1 VTRDAAIATNRFG
14 LGARPGDLALVGSDP
29 RGWLLAQLEPER
41 ELPAP
46 LAALP
51 SSADDQLAFAQWLR
65 GLGRGVL
72 RQSMT
77 ETDGAMKDEDL
88 AGVESAFVRE
98 FVPRY
103 EQALEARVLS
113 AVRTERPFYERLVHF
128 WSNHFVVSA
137 IKPAT
142 VAVPPS
148 FEREVVRPRATARF
162 LDLLLASTQHPGM
175 LVYLDNFQSIGP
187 SSRRARRGARR
198 RGLLRAPSGLNENL
212 AREILELHTLG
223 VHGGYTQADVT
234 SFAKVLTGWGVE
246 RAGFVRRKLFRTDGF
261 SFERAAH
268 EPGAQT
274 LLGKRYAQ
282 NGVEQGEAVLADLAR
297 HPSTARFV
305 ATKLARHFV
314 ADDPPAPV
322 VERVA
327 KTFRETDGD
336 LARVARALVESPE
349 AWQGGA
355 AKLKT
360 PEEYVISAARALRVD
375 ELEASALHRSLAQMG
390 QRPYWAP
397 SPAGFPDVASEWL
410 GSDALW
416 KRVQWAIQAS
426 QRTARLNPDPAEVAQ
441 QALGPLLRP
450 ETLAGIR
457 AAQGSGAGLALLL
470 ASPEFQRR

>member
-1 VTRDAAIATNRFG
+1 MTREAAVATNRFG
-14 LGARPGDLALVGSDP
+14 LGAHPGDLEVVGKDP
-29 RGWLLAQLEPER
+29 KGWLLAQLEPET

-51 SSADDQLAFAQWLR
+51 SAADDQLAFAQWLR

-72 RQSMT
+72 RQS
-77 ETDGAMKDEDL
+77 ADEQASMNEDDL

-103 EQALEARVLS
+103 EKALEARVLT

-148 FEREVVRPRATARF
+148 FEREVVRPRATSRF
-162 LDLLLASTQHPGM
+162 VDLLRASTHHPGM

-187 SSRRARRGARR
+187 DSRRARRRGR
-198 RGLLRAPSGLNENL
+198 RGGLFRPPMGLNENL

-223 VHGGYTQADVT
+223 VHGGYTQTDVT

-261 SFERAAH
+261 SFDAAAH

-274 LLGKRYAQ
+274 VLGTRYAQ
-282 NGVEQGEAVLADLAR
+282 DGEEQGEAVLAALAR

-305 ATKLARHFV
+305 ATKLTRHFI

-322 VERVA
+322 VERVE
-327 KTFRETDGD
+327 KTFRDTEGD

-349 AWQGGA
+349 AWSA
-355 AKLKT
+355 PPAKLKT
-360 PEEYVISAARALRVD
+360 PEEYVISAARALQVD
-375 ELEASALHRSLAQMG
+375 SLDASALHRSLAQMG

-397 SPAGFPDVASEWL
+397 SPAGWPDVASEWL

-416 KRVQWAIQAS
+416 KRVQWAIQAAG
-426 QRTARLNPDPAEVAQ
+426 RTAKLHPDPAALAQ
-441 QALGPLLRP
+441 QVLGPTLRA

-457 AAQGSGAGLALLL
+457 TAQGPGAGLALLL

>member
-1 VTRDAAIATNRFG
+1 MTREAAVAANRFG
-14 LGARPGDLALVGSDP
+14 LGARPGDLAVVAKDP
-29 RGWLLAQLEPER
+29 KGWLLAQLEPER

-51 SSADDQLAFAQWLR
+51 SAADDQLAFAQWLR

-72 RQSMT
+72 RQSAS
-77 ETDGAMKDEDL
+77 ETGDMKDEDL
-88 AGVESAFVRE
+88 EGVESAFVRE

-103 EQALEARVLS
+103 EQALAARVLT
-113 AVRTERPFYERLVHF
+113 AVKSERPFYERLVHF

-148 FEREVVRPRATARF
+148 FEREVVRPRATGRF
-162 LDLLLASTQHPGM
+162 ADLLLASTRHPGM

-187 SSRRARRGARR
+187 SSRRARRRGRR

-223 VHGGYTQADVT
+223 VHGGYAQSDVT

-261 SFERAAH
+261 SFDSAAH

-274 LLGKRYAQ
+274 VLGTRYAQ
-282 NGVEQGEAVLADLAR
+282 DGVEQGEAVLADLAR

-305 ATKLARHFV
+305 ATKLVRHFV
-314 ADDPPAPV
+314 ADDPPGPA
-322 VERVA
+322 VERVTKA
-327 KTFRETDGD
+327 FRDGEGD
-336 LARVARALVESPE
+336 LAWVARALVESPE
-349 AWQGGA
+349 AWQA
-355 AKLKT
+355 SVAKLKT
-360 PEEYVISAARALRVD
+360 PEEYVISAARALGID
-375 ELEASALHRSLAQMG
+375 AFEARALHRSLAQMG

-397 SPAGFPDVASEWL
+397 SPAGWPDVANEWL

-416 KRVQWAIQAS
+416 KRVQWAIQAA
-426 QRTARLNPDPAEVAQ
+426 QRTASGHPDAAALAVRV
-441 QALGPLLRP
+441 LGP
-450 ETLAGIR
+450 TLGAGTLEGIR
-457 AAQGSGAGLALLL
+457 AAQGAGGGLALLL

>member
-14 LGARPGDLALVGSDP
+14 LGARPGDLALVAKDP

-41 ELPAP
+41 ELPKP

-51 SSADDQLAFAQWLR
+51 SAADDQLAFARWLR

-72 RQSMT
+72 RESAS
-77 ETDGAMKDEDL
+77 ETGSMKDEDL
-88 AGVESAFVRE
+88 EGVESAFVRE

-103 EQALEARVLS
+103 EQALEARVQT
-113 AVRTERPFYERLVHF
+113 AVQSERPFYERLVHF

-142 VAVPPS
+142 VAVPAS
-148 FEREVVRPRATARF
+148 FEREVVRPRATGRF
-162 LDLLLASTQHPGM
+162 AELLLASTRHPGM

-187 SSRRARRGARR
+187 GSRRARRRGRR
-198 RGLLRAPSGLNENL
+198 GGLLRPPSGLNENL

-223 VHGGYTQADVT
+223 VDGGYTQSDVT

-246 RAGFVRRKLFRTDGF
+246 RAGFVRRRLFRTDGF
-261 SFERAAH
+261 SFEGAAH
-268 EPGAQT
+268 EPGGQT
-274 LLGKRYAQ
+274 VLGTRYAQ
-282 NGVEQGEAVLADLAR
+282 DGVEQGEAVLADLAR
-297 HPSTARFV
+297 HASTARFV

-322 VERVA
+322 VERLA
-327 KTFRETDGD
+327 KTFREKDGD
-336 LARVARALVESPE
+336 LAQVARALVESPE
-349 AWQGGA
+349 AWQAGA
-355 AKLKT
+355 SKLKT
-360 PEEYVISAARALRVD
+360 PEEYVISAARALGVD
-375 ELEASALHRSLAQMG
+375 ELDASALHRSLAQMG

-397 SPAGFPDVASEWL
+397 SPAGWPDVASEWL

-416 KRVQWAIQAS
+416 KRVQWAIQAA
-426 QRTARLNPDPAEVAQ
+426 QRTSRQHPDPAALAEQV
-441 QALGPLLRP
+441 LGPALRP
-450 ETLAGIR
+450 ETLAQVR
-457 AAQGSGAGLALLL
+457 AAQGAGAGLALLL